1 MAAIIGAIY
10 YLSGAFVLIR
20 LIYSFK
26 DFSRIADLKEWAFR
40 FKALNGRKPVAKDYS
55 DKKEMDMMSAH
66 IALDIVEFIW
76 VTCGLLSGNANIFVH
91 VLVAAISYRY
101 VSSHISF
108 GWIYKSITLLFI
120 SARFFIYLT
129 MISNHF
135 FHNGGSIIG
144 IF

>member
-40 FKALNGRKPVAKDYS
+40 FKALNGRKPAAKDYS
-55 DKKEMDMMSAH
+55 DKKEIEMMGAH
-66 IALDIVEFIW
+66 VALDIFEMIW
-76 VTCGLLSGNANIFVH
+76 VLCGLLSGNAIVFAY
-91 VLVAAISYRY
+91 VLAATISYKY
-101 VSSHISF
+101 ISFHIPF
-108 GWIYKSITLLFI
+108 GWIYKSMTILFI